1 MKRIFEVKMDQ
12 GLKRAAPGVVA
23 RLYGDATESA
33 WQNVKGFIRG
43 DLGFHVPAYVTL
55 IIG

>member
-1 MKRIFEVKMDQ
+1 MDQ